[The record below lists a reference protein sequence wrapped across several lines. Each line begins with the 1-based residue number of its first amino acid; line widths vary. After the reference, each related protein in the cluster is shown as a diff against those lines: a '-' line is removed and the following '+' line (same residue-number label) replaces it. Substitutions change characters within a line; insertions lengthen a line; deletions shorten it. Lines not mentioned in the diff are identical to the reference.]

1 MKTTNTNRIRGIMAE
16 KRITG
21 TELARLTGFTQTTI
35 STFLNGGT
43 PTFELV
49 KAIVKALDLDPGD
62 IIQIFF

>member
-1 MKTTNTNRIRGIMAE
+1 MKTTDTNRIRGIMAE

-21 TELARLTGFTQTTI
+21 VELSKLTGFTQTTI

-49 KAIVKALDLDPGD
+49 KAIIKALDMTADD
-62 IIQIFF
+62 IIQVFF